1 MRLAK
6 ETGGCSIIWHG
17 KSYAW
22 KTDGAVI
29 QVPDEF
35 GAELLA
41 IRGADYSEVLPEPEP
56 TPVTEP
62 APVPKAA
69 VTEPAPA
76 PKAPAAEAPA
86 KGAAA
91 K

>member
-6 ETGGCSIIWHG
+6 DSGGCSISWHG
-17 KSYAW
+17 KTYTW

-35 GAELLA
+35 GSELLA
-41 IRGADYSEVLPEPEP
+41 IRGAGFTEVLPEPEP

-62 APVPKAA
+62 APPAKAA